1 MKVCFMPFR
10 DILLVIIVNIAW
22 GLNFIAVLFAVDGFP
37 PLLANTLRFISVVIF
52 LLPFLKIIP
61 GRMKDML
68 TIAFVMGV
76 VHFGAIFIGMSK
88 TEEVSTIAIV
98 GQLSVPFATLM
109 SVLMLGESV
118 GWKRAAAIALSF
130 SGVFILG
137 FDPKV
142 FGYIDAVLWIVFSSF
157 VYGVSTVLMRR
168 LKDVRASTTQAW
180 IALGGIIGSL
190 ILSLLWEDNHLEV
203 IEAAS
208 LTAWGG
214 VLYSAIGSSIIGHGG
229 VNYLLR
235 KHEVSV
241 VAPYL
246 LMTPF
251 FAIMAGIIFLGEA
264 LTWRVVL
271 GGAMTLFGVLIVTL
285 RNKARVEE
293 KLEEAGLTN
302 DTVHQVR

>member
-1 MKVCFMPFR
+1 MAFR
-10 DILLVIIVNIAW
+10 DIILVIIVNIVW

-37 PLLANTLRFISVVIF
+37 PLLANTLRFISVVVF
-52 LLPFLKIIP
+52 LLPFLKIVP

-68 TIAFVMGV
+68 TIALVMGV
-76 VHFGAIFIGMSK
+76 VHFGAIFVGMSK
-88 TEEVSTIAIV
+88 TEEVGTVAIV

-109 SVLMLGESV
+109 SVVMLGESV
-118 GWKRAAAIALSF
+118 GWKRAAAIILSF
-130 SGVFILG
+130 AGVVILG

-168 LKDVRASTTQAW
+168 LKDVRATTTQAW
-180 IALGGIIGSL
+180 IAVGGIIGSL
-190 ILSLLWEDNHLEV
+190 ILSLLWERDH
-203 IEAAS
+203 IAIIQAAS
-208 LTAWGG
+208 ITAWGG

-235 KHEVSV
+235 KYEVSV

-251 FAIMAGIIFLGEA
+251 FAILGGIVFLGEA
-264 LTWRVVL
+264 LTWRVIL
-271 GGAMTLFGVLIVTL
+271 GGAMTLLGVLIVTL

-293 KLEEAGLTN
+293 KLEQAGLSTSN
-302 DTVHQVR
+302 VH

>member
-1 MKVCFMPFR
+1 MALR
-10 DILLVIIVNIAW
+10 DIILVIIVNIAW

-37 PLLANTLRFISVVIF
+37 PLLANTIRFVSVVVF

-61 GRMKDML
+61 GRMKDMM

-118 GWKRAAAIALSF
+118 GWKRAAAIVLSF
-130 SGVFILG
+130 AGVIILG

-157 VYGVSTVLMRR
+157 IYGVSTVLMRR
-168 LKDVRASTTQAW
+168 LKDVRATTTQAW
-180 IALGGIIGSL
+180 IAVGGIIGSL
-190 ILSLLWEDNHLEV
+190 ILSLLWESDHIRV
-203 IEAAS
+203 IQAAS
-208 LTAWGG
+208 LSAWGG

-235 KHEVSV
+235 KYEVSV

-251 FAIMAGIIFLGEA
+251 FAILGGIVFLGEA
-264 LTWRVVL
+264 LTWRVIV
-271 GGAMTLFGVLIVTL
+271 GGAMTLLGVLIVTL

-293 KLEEAGLTN
+293 ELDAEGLNNETS
-302 DTVHQVR
+302 HQVR

>member
-1 MKVCFMPFR
+1 
-10 DILLVIIVNIAW
+10 
-22 GLNFIAVLFAVDGFP
+22 
-37 PLLANTLRFISVVIF
+37 
-52 LLPFLKIIP
+52 
-61 GRMKDML
+61 
-68 TIAFVMGV
+68 
-76 VHFGAIFIGMSK
+76 
-88 TEEVSTIAIV
+88 
-98 GQLSVPFATLM
+98 
-109 SVLMLGESV
+109 
-118 GWKRAAAIALSF
+118 
-130 SGVFILG
+130 
-137 FDPKV
+137 
-142 FGYIDAVLWIVFSSF
+142 VLWIVFSSF
-157 VYGVSTVLMRR
+157 VYGISTVLMRR

-180 IALGGIIGSL
+180 IALGGVIGSL

-241 VAPYL
+241 VAHYL

-251 FAIMAGIIFLGEA
+251 FAIMALFLFLGDA

>member
-1 MKVCFMPFR
+1 MPFR

>member
-1 MKVCFMPFR
+1 MAFR

-22 GLNFIAVLFAVDGFP
+22 GLNFIAVLFAVEDFP
-37 PLLANTLRFISVVIF
+37 PLMANTVRFISVVIF

-68 TIAFVMGV
+68 IIAFVMGV

-88 TEEVSTIAIV
+88 TEEVSSIAIV

-118 GWKRAAAIALSF
+118 GWKRVAAILLSF
-130 SGVFILG
+130 AGVIILG

-168 LKDVRASTTQAW
+168 LKDVRANTTQAW
-180 IALGGIIGSL
+180 IAVGGIVGSL
-190 ILSLLWEDNHLEV
+190 TLSLLWEADHINV
-203 IEAAS
+203 IQTAS
-208 LTAWGG
+208 MTAWGG

-235 KHEVSV
+235 KYEVSV

-251 FAIMAGIIFLGEA
+251 FAILGGIVFLGEE

-271 GGAMTLFGVLIVTL
+271 GGAMTLLGVLVVTL

-293 KLEEAGLTN
+293 QLN
-302 DTVHQVR
+302 